1 MRCEDSV
8 DENKILENGVARTFR
23 WIYLVG
29 GCQSQAITDRMHCAE
44 AQAERDKDR
53 GRKTERSTCLDRRRY
68 KDGKRGKKTEIRRA
82 RERDTERES
91 TEGTETG
98 KLKQIG
104 QKQ

>member
-1 MRCEDSV
+1 MER
-8 DENKILENGVARTFR
+8 
-23 WIYLVG
+23 
-29 GCQSQAITDRMHCAE
+29 E
-44 AQAERDKDR
+44 A
-53 GRKTERSTCLDRRRY
+53 
-68 KDGKRGKKTEIRRA
+68 KRQTRRA